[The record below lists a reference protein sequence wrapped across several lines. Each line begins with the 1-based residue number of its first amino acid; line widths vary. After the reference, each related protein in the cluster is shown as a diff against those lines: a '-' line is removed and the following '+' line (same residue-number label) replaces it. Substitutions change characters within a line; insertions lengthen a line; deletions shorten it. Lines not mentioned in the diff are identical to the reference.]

1 MSQER
6 RVSIPALKTRK
17 ASWMRCHLTELGKA
31 RGNVP
36 TGEKRAFGVVGAVGL
51 SGDGQGMF
59 FLSKR

>member
-1 MSQER
+1 
-6 RVSIPALKTRK
+6 
-17 ASWMRCHLTELGKA
+17 MRCHLTELGKA

>member
-6 RVSIPALKTRK
+6 RVSIPALQIGK
-17 ASWMRCHLTELGKA
+17 ASRMRGHFIELVKA

-36 TGEKRAFGVVGAVGL
+36 TGEKREFGVIGAVGL
-51 SGDGQGMF
+51 SRDGQVVF